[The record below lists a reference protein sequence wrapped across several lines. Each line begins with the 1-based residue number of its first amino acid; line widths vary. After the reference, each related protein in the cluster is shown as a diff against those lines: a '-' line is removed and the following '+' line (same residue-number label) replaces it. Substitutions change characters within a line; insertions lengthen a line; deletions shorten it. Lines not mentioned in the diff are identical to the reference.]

1 MKRIA
6 LFAAAA
12 MLMAACSGGG
22 NAPANQET
30 QEAPA
35 EQESTEKAPAQEET
49 MEETMEEADTVAL
62 SLSTTGETMNT
73 MAYEPKRLS
82 VPAGATVKLTMENTA
97 SAEAMIHNAV
107 FIQIGKQMDVINAGA
122 KVGKDGGFVPEDHPA
137 VIAAT
142 DLAQPGETVELT
154 FTAPAKAGNYQYI
167 CTYPGHQSMKGT
179 LIVK

>member
-6 LFAAAA
+6 LFAASA
-12 MLMAACSGGG
+12 MLMVACSGGG
-22 NAPANQET
+22 NPPANQET
-30 QEAPA
+30 QNAPA
-35 EQESTEKAPAQEET
+35 EKEAATEEKAPAEEKT
-49 MEETMEEADTVAL
+49 MDDSPKTVEL
-62 SLSTTGETMNT
+62 TLKTTGETMNT

-82 VPAGATVKLTMENTA
+82 VPAGATVKLTLDNTA

-122 KVGKDGGFVPEDHPA
+122 KVGNEGGFVPKDHPA

-142 DLAQPGETVELT
+142 ELAQPGETVELS
-154 FTAPAKAGNYQYI
+154 FTAPEKAGTYQYI
-167 CTYPGHQSMKGT
+167 CTYPGHKSMKGT